1 MPVHRLDMDFDFNSA
16 RASPCVT
23 APSTPRGFGDY
34 YLSAPTSPSHLSQ
47 LYRDFDDF
55 LIVDDDDDG
64 KSVAA
69 SVPFSWEEKPGTPR
83 AKKGEDVV
91 DFAFDVGEECETASL
106 SAEEL
111 FDGGMIKPLEPPPR
125 LQVPSGVYGGRRKM
139 NKTGAFSPRNK
150 RRSDSFADEGVRRSP
165 ERERGRERI
174 SSLQSSSR
182 RATRS
187 LSPLRVSQYPWE
199 EEQEKHQLDSK
210 QDSAGGG
217 SKPPSSLSSSSS
229 SKGLIKKWRL
239 KDFFLFRSASEGRA
253 SDKDHLKKYT
263 AAVVKGAS
271 FRGNDSHSGP
281 LSRRRRG
288 PISAH
293 ELHYTFNRAISEDLK
308 KKTFLPYKQ
317 GILGKLAFNPAVHAL
332 ANGFGFSRK

>member
-1 MPVHRLDMDFDFNSA
+1 MEVMVPFRGGLEMDFDFNSA

-34 YLSAPTSPSHLSQ
+34 YLSAPPSPSHLSQ

-55 LIVDDDDDG
+55 LIDDEEG
-64 KSVAA
+64 KSAA
-69 SVPFSWEEKPGTPR
+69 EYGVPFSWEEKPGKP
-83 AKKGEDVV
+83 KKGEDVF
-91 DFAFDVGEECETASL
+91 DFAFDVGEECETDSV

-125 LQVPSGVYGGRRKM
+125 PSSYGRRRKI
-139 NKTGAFSPRNK
+139 GGFSPRHK
-150 RRSDSFADEGVRRSP
+150 RKSESFGDEIVSV
-165 ERERGRERI
+165 RERGRERV

-187 LSPLRVSQYPWE
+187 VSPLRVSQYPWE
-199 EEQEKHQLDSK
+199 EQ
-210 QDSAGGG
+210 QDSA
-217 SKPPSSLSSSSS
+217 KPAPPLTSSSS
-229 SKGLIKKWRL
+229 SKGLVKKWRL

-253 SDKDHLKKYT
+253 SDKDHLRKYT
-263 AAVVKGAS
+263 AAVVKGSS
-271 FRGNDSHSGP
+271 FRGGNNDS
-281 LSRRRRG
+281 LSRRRRRG

-293 ELHYTFNRAISEDLK
+293 ELHYTFNKAISEDLK

-317 GILGKLAFNPAVHAL
+317 GILGKLAFNPAL
-332 ANGFGFSRK
+332 RMEISNN

>member
-1 MPVHRLDMDFDFNSA
+1 MEVMVPFRGLEMDFDFNSA

-55 LIVDDDDDG
+55 LIDDDEG
-64 KSVAA
+64 KSAA
-69 SVPFSWEEKPGTPR
+69 EFGVPFSWEEKPGKP
-83 AKKGEDVV
+83 KKGEDVF
-91 DFAFDVGEECETASL
+91 DFAFDVGEECETDSV
-106 SAEEL
+106 SAEDL
-111 FDGGMIKPLEPPPR
+111 FDGGMIKPLEPPP
-125 LQVPSGVYGGRRKM
+125 PCSYGGRGK
-139 NKTGAFSPRNK
+139 KSKIGGFSPRHK
-150 RRSDSFADEGVRRSP
+150 RKSESFGDEIVSV
-165 ERERGRERI
+165 RERGRERV

-187 LSPLRVSQYPWE
+187 VSPLRVSQYPWE
-199 EEQEKHQLDSK
+199 EQ
-210 QDSAGGG
+210 QDSA
-217 SKPPSSLSSSSS
+217 KAPPLTSSSS
-229 SKGLIKKWRL
+229 SKGLVKKWRL

-253 SDKDHLKKYT
+253 SDKDHLSKYT
-263 AAVVKGAS
+263 AAVVKGSS
-271 FRGNDSHSGP
+271 FRGGNNDS
-281 LSRRRRG
+281 LSRRRRRG

-293 ELHYTFNRAISEDLK
+293 ELHYTFNKAISEDLK

-332 ANGFGFSRK
+332 ANGFGLSRK